1 MAMMVGPS
9 GKVVGIGIH
18 FYYIIFIV
26 LFKLFHGLIAN
37 FSIFEIDRY
46 IYIITMII
54 IIICKYNKNNNDS
67 KLNIF
72 IKLLRL
78 AIKP

>member
-37 FSIFEIDRY
+37 FSSFEID
-46 IYIITMII
+46 IYII
-54 IIICKYNKNNNDS
+54 IIIIIIIFKYNRNN
-67 KLNIF
+67 KTTEIGHQAMKQF
-72 IKLLRL
+72 V
-78 AIKP
+78 